1 MATYICIV
9 KLYPSQTGQ
18 TLTAQVYN
26 SSNVLQSVTDSF
38 TELGGGEYKYQTASL
53 ADGFT
58 GYVKFLIS
66 GVYQTSTDISIP
78 AASTVDLSAI
88 ETQLDSIEADIAN
101 VDDHVDDVLTAV
113 LALGNEG
120 VTIVSP
126 FATSTD
132 LQIVRGDS
140 YSGTTKLVY
149 SSDDWSLTGK
159 TLSFEIKD
167 NQTGT
172 EPTVAHTL
180 AIISSTSLS
189 LSLTSAATDDLEL
202 GTDRYSYSIRA
213 TSAGETVT
221 LVRGSISVADSY

>member
-53 ADGFT
+53 SDGFT

-66 GVYQTSTDISIP
+66 GNYQTSTDIAIP
-78 AASTVDLSAI
+78 ATASVDLSAI
-88 ETQLDSIEADIAN
+88 ETQLDVIEANIAT
-101 VDDHVDDVLTAV
+101 VDTVVDSILTAV
-113 LALGNEG
+113 QALGNEG
-120 VTIVSP
+120 ITIVSP

-132 LQIVRGDS
+132 LELIRGDS
-140 YSGTTKLVY
+140 YSGGTKLVY
-149 SSDDWSLTGK
+149 SSDDWNLTTQ
-159 TLSFEIKD
+159 TLSLEIKD

-172 EPTVAHTL
+172 EPTIAHTL
-180 AIISSTSLS
+180 AIISTTSLS
-189 LSLTSAATDDLEL
+189 LSLTSSATDDLEL
-202 GTDRYSYSIRA
+202 GVDRYSYSIRA
-213 TSAGETVT
+213 TSSGETVS